1 MVKYCGRQF
10 SNKEIQRIRD
20 MRRLFPD
27 ENRTTLSRRICR
39 EFNWLK
45 PDGGLKDM
53 SCRVALLRMEKDDLI
68 TLPPPQTRNGNRNRK
83 ITFTQATDF
92 RPLNQKPVGKLSG
105 LVIKKVSKR
114 NDSILW
120 NEYVER
126 YHYLKY
132 SPLPG
137 AQIRYIVSSD
147 NEILAL
153 LGFGAS
159 AWMVAARDNY
169 IGWNHEQRKS
179 KLHLVVNNARFLIL
193 PWIKSRNLG
202 SKILSII
209 TKKLVEDWKET
220 YNYCPVLLETF
231 VDCERF
237 SGTIYKA
244 GNWIYAGKTRGR
256 GKLEKQNKKVLPIKY
271 IFLYPL
277 VKNFREI
284 LCC

>member
-10 SNKEIQRIRD
+10 SSKEIQKIRD
-20 MRRLFPD
+20 MRRLFPN
-27 ENRTTLSRRICR
+27 ENRTMLTRRICR

-53 SCRVALLRMEKDDLI
+53 SCRVALLRMEKDSLI
-68 TLPPPQTRNGNRNRK
+68 TLPSPQTRNGNGNKK
-83 ITFTQATDF
+83 ITFTRVTNF
-92 RPLNQKPVGKLSG
+92 RPFNQKPVGKLSE
-105 LVIKKVSKR
+105 LVIKKVSNR
-114 NDSILW
+114 NESILW
-120 NEYVER
+120 NEYIER

-137 AQIRYIVSSD
+137 VQIRYIVSSD
-147 NEILAL
+147 NDILAL

-179 KLHLVVNNARFLIL
+179 KLHLV
-193 PWIKSRNLG
+193 
-202 SKILSII
+202 
-209 TKKLVEDWKET
+209 EDWKET
-220 YNYCPVLLETF
+220 YNYSPVLLETF
-231 VDCERF
+231 VYCERF
-237 SGTIYKA
+237 TGAIYKA
-244 GNWIYAGKTRGR
+244 ANWIYVGETRGR

-277 VKNFREI
+277 VNNFREI